1 MWAEPTFI
9 SALCEAGLSAGHPLR
24 LSGRIKGAAFGTGPP
39 GQSSCAENG
48 LTQTAFLCKV
58 QFPPMPG
65 CFMECS
71 LLRIGNCEVYSSSV

>member
-1 MWAEPTFI
+1 MGLPYFVRAHLYVGGAHI
-9 SALCEAGLSAGHPLR
+9 HKRALRG
-24 LSGRIKGAAFGTGPP
+24 GRIKGVAFGTGPP
-39 GQSSCAENG
+39 GQGSCAENG

-65 CFMECS
+65 CFTECS

>member
-1 MWAEPTFI
+1 M
-9 SALCEAGLSAGHPLR
+9 GLPYFVRAHLYVGGAHHPLR

-48 LTQTAFLCKV
+48 FTQTAFLCKV

-65 CFMECS
+65 CFTECS